1 MKKISSYITALAIG
15 ALALQSCSDNWEQP
29 AYAVPTFPSGLEANT
44 TIADLKAAYWQDSDS
59 YGTRVGLLDNGDSI
73 VIVGTIMSTTT
84 PATSTRPSTSRTRPA
99 QYASAST
106 PPPCLSPIQWA

>member
-44 TIADLKAAYWQDSDS
+44 TIADLKAAYWQD
-59 YGTRVGLLDNGDSI
+59 
-73 VIVGTIMSTTT
+73 
-84 PATSTRPSTSRTRPA
+84 
-99 QYASAST
+99 
-106 PPPCLSPIQWA
+106 